1 MEWILLLE
9 ERIKINRIMK
19 IIPFIIAIILFTS
32 FSPKVNEVL
41 LFPNKIGVLQ
51 NCVEDTVEFEV
62 EIYTNSSKKIA
73 LHTFEIEDTDCKF
86 YFEGKRIT
94 KKDSIV
100 VSSAKPITIKVE
112 YILAN
117 QKPTTF
123 RFGSTLNKYSTN
135 EIALSYGEYLV
146 NTDDIENEKKQIFN
160 LSQSCSDSI
169 CVYFPSGGS
178 VTEVS
183 IFKIFED
190 STYEEFKTTAF
201 DFMCNK
207 SLFVFHKSDT
217 GNYFVNYSSC
227 HWGGNFP
234 IVIK

>member
-1 MEWILLLE
+1 MKLIPLILT
-9 ERIKINRIMK
+9 
-19 IIPFIIAIILFTS
+19 IILFTS
-32 FSPKVNEVL
+32 FSPKVKEVL
-41 LFPNKIGVLQ
+41 LFPNKIGIIQ
-51 NCVEDTVEFEV
+51 SCVGDSVEFEV

-73 LHTFEIEDTDCKF
+73 LHSFELTDTDCKF
-86 YFEGKRIT
+86 YFEGKQIT

-112 YILAN
+112 YILSN
-117 QKPTTF
+117 QKPTTLQF
-123 RFGSTLNKYSTN
+123 SSTLNKYSTN
-135 EIALSYGEYLV
+135 EIALSYGNFWV
-146 NTDDIENEKKQIFN
+146 NADDIENEKEQIIN

-169 CVYFPSGGS
+169 CIFFPSGGS
-178 VTEVS
+178 VTAVS

-190 STYEEFKTTAF
+190 STYEEFTSTEY
-201 DFMCNK
+201 DFMSKK
-207 SLFVFHKSDT
+207 SPFVFHKSDT